1 MELTLDRSAMSLEA
15 ANREV
20 YLRPARHSGV
30 LRPLVIPVKTG
41 IQESTVCPSP
51 RPSPR
56 ERGEG
61 ENLLSAPLPAPL
73 PASGAREK
81 ITNHQSRITNHRL

>member
-61 ENLLSAPLPAPL
+61 ENLLSAPLPA
-73 PASGAREK
+73 SGAREK
-81 ITNHQSRITNHRL
+81 ITNHQSPITNHRL